1 MPALVI
7 PHATPGLVAADFD
20 FRLYR
25 ESSATPLDASGVG
38 VAQVRDDGHYRVTGL
53 PQRYRLT
60 WVVEGEQGSAE
71 DPSPMNRKGSP
82 ADALLPFRDS
92 GLTPDALGLAILAD
106 GSDMTDAWPLAA
118 NALPG
123 GGGYLVSGWPVESL
137 GRRIALLYSADGV
150 SGSIE
155 WSELPV
161 ANPRGLDDWQYYDF
175 LTMLDVIAAL
185 PASRMRTVAPGWQ
198 GWFGSTETL
207 PPDWSRPATS
217 GNPLRCWGVWGVK
230 YSTNNSINLERS
242 CSVLRLSGG
251 SFDFDFLYQVP
262 GPDGYDHLLAREVK
276 RELSARTDSEDVAFW
291 TERAQLTPYNL
302 GISGWA
308 HSRLSVPYTG
318 V

>member
-7 PHATPGLVAADFD
+7 PHATPGLVAGDFD

-60 WVVEGEQGSAE
+60 WAIDGEQGSAE
-71 DPSPMNRKGSP
+71 DPSPLNRKGSP
-82 ADALLPFRDS
+82 ADVLLPWRDA
-92 GLTPDALGLAILAD
+92 GHTPETLGLAVLAD
-106 GSDMTDAWPLAA
+106 GVDMTDDWALSAA
-118 NALPG
+118 ALPDA
-123 GGGYLVSGWPVESL
+123 GGYLVSGWPVESL

-155 WSELPV
+155 WSEDPV
-161 ANPRGLDDWQYYDF
+161 AIPKGLADWQYYDF
-175 LTMLDVIAAL
+175 RKALEVIAAL

-198 GWFGSTETL
+198 GWFASTETL
-207 PPDWSRPATS
+207 PADWSRPASS
-217 GNPLRCWGVWGVK
+217 GQPLRCWGVWAVRF
-230 YSTNNSINLERS
+230 STNNSINLERS

-251 SFDFDFLYQVP
+251 AFEFDFLYQVP
-262 GPDGYDHLLAREVK
+262 GPDGYDQLLAREVK
-276 RELSARTDSEDVAFW
+276 RELTERTSSTDVAWW
-291 TERAQLTPYNL
+291 TERAEITPYNL